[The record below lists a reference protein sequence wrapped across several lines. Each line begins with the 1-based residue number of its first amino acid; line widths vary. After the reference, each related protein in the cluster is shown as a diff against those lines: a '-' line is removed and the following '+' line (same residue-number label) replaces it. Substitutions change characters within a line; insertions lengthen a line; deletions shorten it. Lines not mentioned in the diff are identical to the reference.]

1 MLGATKDKKLVTT
14 VTGSFPRPSWFTH
27 NLNGRPF
34 RVAMGE
40 TAYREQYL
48 DALAF
53 TSDCGFGREG
63 LSRRIAH
70 YKCVSLVEGTNI
82 VRRELGLPEVLI
94 RAADP
99 KFSL

>member
-34 RVAMGE
+34 RVAIGD

-48 DALAF
+48 DALA
-53 TSDCGFGREG
+53 GFISEQ
-63 LSRRIAH
+63 
-70 YKCVSLVEGTNI
+70 E
-82 VRRELGLPEVLI
+82 
-94 RAADP
+94 RADWI
-99 KFSL
+99 S